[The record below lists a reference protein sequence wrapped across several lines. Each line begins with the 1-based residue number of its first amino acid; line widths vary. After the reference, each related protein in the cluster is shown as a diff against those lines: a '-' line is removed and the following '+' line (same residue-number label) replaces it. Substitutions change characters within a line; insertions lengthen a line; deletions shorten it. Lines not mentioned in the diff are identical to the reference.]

1 MKTNKT
7 QVILIESGRNQTAIP
22 AGFYKLTLGMIS
34 EVCTGDSDYTWG
46 EDVEDEG
53 VAAAE
58 APLLEDGMN
67 VGSAEATLAVRK
79 ACMKN
84 NRS

>member
-1 MKTNKT
+1 MRAFLVAKPRLAALPIVAKPN
-7 QVILIESGRNQTAIP
+7 VDS
-22 AGFYKLTLGMIS
+22 IS

-46 EDVEDEG
+46 DDVDDEG

-79 ACMKN
+79 ACMKK
-84 NRS
+84 SKS

>member
-1 MKTNKT
+1 
-7 QVILIESGRNQTAIP
+7 
-22 AGFYKLTLGMIS
+22 MIS
-34 EVCTGDSDYTWG
+34 EACTGDSDYTWG
-46 EDVEDEG
+46 EDVDDEG

-58 APLLEDGMN
+58 APLLEDGIN

-84 NRS
+84 NKS